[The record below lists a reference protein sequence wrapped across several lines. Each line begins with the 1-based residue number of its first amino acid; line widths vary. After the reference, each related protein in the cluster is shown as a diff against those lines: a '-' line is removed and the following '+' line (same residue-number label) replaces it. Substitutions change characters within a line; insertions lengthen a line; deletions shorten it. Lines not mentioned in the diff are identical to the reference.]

1 VGSGQWSLSLF
12 LVISCSCVS
21 TLVSCSCVSTLLPL
35 WCGMYARSSFLFVS
49 VIRVFASD
57 RLPTLVDY
65 LSQAA
70 KRNDRVRDRL
80 RTEHTIV
87 FDCLQVNLID
97 LNMPCQPEQ
106 SHTPD
111 WILVTYSTS
120 SALADL
126 FRDAKNN
133 ALCAM
138 ITLVREID
146 RAMWGSLVHVAICFA
161 GELPACLSKHV
172 LEDCY
177 MCGIVH
183 SILVSF

>member
-1 VGSGQWSLSLF
+1 
-12 LVISCSCVS
+12 
-21 TLVSCSCVSTLLPL
+21 
-35 WCGMYARSSFLFVS
+35 MYARSSFLFVS
-49 VIRVFASD
+49 FIRVFASD

-133 ALCAM
+133 AYGIVCHDYLGARDRPCYVGVSCACCYM
-138 ITLVREID
+138 FCR
-146 RAMWGSLVHVAICFA
+146 GVAGLSFQA
-161 GELPACLSKHV
+161 RLGRLLYARHRSFHSGELLNLSRLLSPV
-172 LEDCY
+172 LSRRSG
-177 MCGIVH
+177 CGVRCQYKAI
-183 SILVSF
+183 